1 MAMEDPILFTGKEL
15 NFEIPK
21 MTELASAEQRLR
33 DKITKQEDL
42 QTKYQDEIRKN
53 INIDTQAL
61 VSDFSRKQQ
70 YEAVKAFQDK
80 WTKIAKERGNKL
92 TSDDLMEMEKDKS
105 GIANLQNEWQSSQ
118 KLWEHDQALIKQ
130 SPGDFDIAK
139 FTADTDAFLSTGQYK
154 PNSLEF
160 SGINMDDFFAGE
172 RWSGSMATTEDVIA
186 GRDGFDTYTQKTV
199 NATPD
204 EAKKHILQVVLS
216 DATGRALKGVMRDF
230 MNEPETEGEF
240 AKIKY
245 LKDFDTDN
253 SGTISSSEMAAAN
266 VKMSSRNILTNPIL
280 QYAQDKYLSSVLKE
294 KVTTDKRRR
303 ANTPTDPTAY
313 VTKSWDKNGV
323 HYTQKVP
330 ATEAP
335 AGGGNEGV
343 GIKAVNGSYNLG
355 RGSEPIVFEE
365 PQSFAG
371 IDNVVNVK
379 AASFNPDSKKVKF
392 AVTSKTG
399 WRKKTDTA
407 STLELSVDD
416 ILKMPDNDVKK
427 SVLGTVINTPKGDMT
442 IGDFAKGIDPTAKPA
457 DGTTSKLS
465 LIEWK
470 KQNPGGTAVEYK
482 AYLAQ

>member
-15 NFEIPK
+15 NFEVPK

-61 VSDFSRKQQ
+61 VSDFSRTQQ

-92 TSDDLMEMEKDKS
+92 TPDDLMDMERDKA
-105 GIANLQNEWQSSQ
+105 GISNLQNEWQSSQ
-118 KLWEHDQALIKQ
+118 KLWEHDQALVKQ

-216 DATGRALKGVMRDF
+216 DTTGRALKGIVNDF
-230 MNEPETEGEF
+230 MKESDDT
-240 AKIKY
+240 KIKY
-245 LKDFDTDN
+245 LKDFDADN
-253 SGTISSSEMAAAN
+253 SGTISDKEMAAAN

-280 QYAQDKYLSSVLKE
+280 AYAQDKYLPSVLKE
-294 KVTTDKRRR
+294 KVVTDKRRR
-303 ANTPTDPTAY
+303 PNPPQGGATVSQSY
-313 VTKSWDKNGV
+313 VDENGVRVNISQRNVPASGVPTKSAGEQKPDEGIKPVGGKYTINNGV
-323 HYTQKVP
+323 PPIDLGDVK
-330 ATEAP
+330 EFM
-335 AGGGNEGV
+335 
-343 GIKAVNGSYNLG
+343 GIKKAS
-355 RGSEPIVFEE
+355 
-365 PQSFAG
+365 A
-371 IDNVVNVK
+371 VK
-379 AASFNPDSKKVKF
+379 AYQYDSDTKVVKVTVYKKRGG
-392 AVTSKTG
+392 ATT
-399 WRKKTDTA
+399 
-407 STLELSVDD
+407 VDMPIED
-416 ILKMPDNDVKK
+416 VLTMPDGDLKNSILDQVIQVDGKPVRLRELADGDVEEK
-427 SVLGTVINTPKGDMT
+427 PKGVLDE
-442 IGDFAKGIDPTAKPA
+442 
-457 DGTTSKLS
+457 L
-465 LIEWK
+465 
-470 KQNPGGTAVEYK
+470 
-482 AYLAQ
+482 

>member
-61 VSDFSRKQQ
+61 VSDFSRTQQ

-92 TSDDLMEMEKDKS
+92 TPDDLMDMERDKA
-105 GIANLQNEWQSSQ
+105 GISNLQNEWQSSQ
-118 KLWEHDQALIKQ
+118 KLWEHDQALVKQ

-216 DATGRALKGVMRDF
+216 DTTGRALKGIANDF
-230 MNEPETEGEF
+230 MKESDDT
-240 AKIKY
+240 KIKY
-245 LKDFDTDN
+245 LKDFDADN
-253 SGTISSSEMAAAN
+253 SGTISDKEMAAAN

-280 QYAQDKYLSSVLKE
+280 AYAQDKYLPSVLKE
-294 KVTTDKRRR
+294 KVVTDKRRR
-303 ANTPTDPTAY
+303 PNPPQGGATVSQSY
-313 VTKSWDKNGV
+313 VDENGV
-323 HYTQKVP
+323 RVNISQRNVP
-330 ATEAP
+330 ASGVPTKAAGEQKPDEGIKPVGGKYTINNGVPPIDLGDVKEFMGIKKASAVKAYQYDP
-335 AGGGNEGV
+335 DTKVVKVTVYKKRGGATTVDMPIEDVLTMPDGDLKNSILDQVIQVDGKPVRLRELAGGDV
-343 GIKAVNGSYNLG
+343 
-355 RGSEPIVFEE
+355 EE
-365 PQSFAG
+365 
-371 IDNVVNVK
+371 K
-379 AASFNPDSKKVKF
+379 
-392 AVTSKTG
+392 
-399 WRKKTDTA
+399 
-407 STLELSVDD
+407 
-416 ILKMPDNDVKK
+416 
-427 SVLGTVINTPKGDMT
+427 PKGVLDE
-442 IGDFAKGIDPTAKPA
+442 
-457 DGTTSKLS
+457 L
-465 LIEWK
+465 
-470 KQNPGGTAVEYK
+470 
-482 AYLAQ
+482 

>member
-15 NFEIPK
+15 NFEVPK

-80 WTKIAKERGNKL
+80 WTKIVKERGNKL
-92 TSDDLMEMEKDKS
+92 TSDDLMDMERDKA
-105 GIANLQNEWQSSQ
+105 GISNLQNEWQSSQ
-118 KLWEHDQALIKQ
+118 KLWEHDLALIKQ

-186 GRDGFDTYTQKTV
+186 GRDGFDIYTQKTV

-216 DATGRALKGVMRDF
+216 DTTGRALKGVMRDF

-294 KVTTDKRRR
+294 KVVTDKRRR
-303 ANTPTDPTAY
+303 ANAPIGPSEFETLSWEDEDGVRHSKRVPASEGSEKKKKEEVADPGIKPVGGKYTLN
-313 VTKSWDKNGV
+313 NGV
-323 HYTQKVP
+323 PPIDLGDVK
-330 ATEAP
+330 EFM
-335 AGGGNEGV
+335 GV
-343 GIKAVNGSYNLG
+343 KKAS
-355 RGSEPIVFEE
+355 
-365 PQSFAG
+365 A
-371 IDNVVNVK
+371 VK
-379 AASFNPDSKKVKF
+379 AYQYDPDKKVVKITVYKKRGG
-392 AVTSKTG
+392 ATSMDIPVEEVLNMPDGDLK
-399 WRKKTDTA
+399 D
-407 STLELSVDD
+407 SILDQVIQVDD
-416 ILKMPDNDVKK
+416 KPVRLREIATGGDVEEK
-427 SVLGTVINTPKGDMT
+427 PKGILDE
-442 IGDFAKGIDPTAKPA
+442 I
-457 DGTTSKLS
+457 
-465 LIEWK
+465 
-470 KQNPGGTAVEYK
+470 
-482 AYLAQ
+482 

>member
-1 MAMEDPILFTGKEL
+1 MAMDDVILFTGREL
-15 NFEIPK
+15 NFEVPK
-21 MTELASAEQRLR
+21 MTELNSAEQRLR

-53 INIDTQAL
+53 LAIDTSAL
-61 VSDFSRKQQ
+61 VSDFSRTQQ

-92 TSDDLMEMEKDKS
+92 TSDDLMEMEKDRF
-105 GIANLQNEWQSSQ
+105 GIANLQNEWKSSQ
-118 KLWEHDQALIKQ
+118 ALWEHDKAMIQK
-130 SPGDFDIAK
+130 SPGDFDRDK

-160 SGINMDDFFAGE
+160 SGVNMDDFFAAS
-172 RWSGSMATTEDVIA
+172 RWKGSSYSTETRTGSSG
-186 GRDGFDTYTQKTV
+186 GFDTFETRSGV
-199 NATPD
+199 ATKD
-204 EAKKHILQVVLS
+204 EAERYILQTILS
-216 DATGRALKGVMRDF
+216 DTTGRALKGVIKDF
-230 MNEPETEGEF
+230 MSESPEKKAEV
-240 AKIKY
+240 

-253 SGTISSSEMAAAN
+253 SGSISPSEMASAN
-266 VKMSSRNILTNPIL
+266 VKMSSRDILTNPIL
-280 QYAQDKYLSSVLKE
+280 AYAKERYLASVMKE
-294 KVTTDKRRR
+294 KVGSKDKRR
-303 ANTPTDPTAY
+303 PKPSTDPTAY
-313 VTKSWDKNGV
+313 ETQSWKDPVTGV
-323 HYTQKVP
+323 THSKKVP

-335 AGGGNEGV
+335 SGDGNEGV
-343 GIKAVNGSYNLG
+343 GIKVVDGSYNLG
-355 RGSEPIVFEE
+355 RGGEPVVFDE

-371 IDNVVNVK
+371 VDNVVNVK

-392 AVTSKTG
+392 AVTSKIG
-399 WRKKTDTA
+399 WRKKTDTT

-427 SVLGTVINTPKGDMT
+427 SVLSTVINTSKGDMT
-442 IGDFAKGIDPTAKPA
+442 IGDFAKGVDPTAKPA
-457 DGTTSKLS
+457 EGTASKLS

>member
-21 MTELASAEQRLR
+21 STELASAEQRLR

-61 VSDFSRKQQ
+61 VSDFSRTQQ

-105 GIANLQNEWQSSQ
+105 GIANLQNEWKSSQ
-118 KLWEHDQALIKQ
+118 ALWEHDKAMIQK
-130 SPGDFDIAK
+130 SPGDFDRDK

-154 PNSLEF
+154 PNSLEY
-160 SGINMDDFFAGE
+160 SGVNMDDFFAGE

-186 GRDGFDTYTQKTV
+186 GRDGFDTYTQKSV
-199 NATPD
+199 NATPE

-216 DATGRALKGVMRDF
+216 DTTGRALKGIMKDF
-230 MNEPETEGEF
+230 MSEPETEGEF

-253 SGTISSSEMAAAN
+253 SGTISSGEMAAAN
-266 VKMSSRNILTNPIL
+266 VKMSSKNILTNPIL

-303 ANTPTDPTAY
+303 ANAPTDPTAY
-313 VTKSWDKNGV
+313 ATKSWDEDGV
-323 HYTQKVP
+323 RYTQKVP
-330 ATEAP
+330 ATEGSGDKKEKVDPGIKPVNGKYLLNKGEAGITFTAVDKKGRTVP
-335 AGGGNEGV
+335 NAKIDFLGYSKVSSVKAYSYNPVDKTVTLNIISKGNSISHPIPIEEVPDLPEDIKNTILDQVVNIDDKPVKLRDIAGG
-343 GIKAVNGSYNLG
+343 
-355 RGSEPIVFEE
+355 
-365 PQSFAG
+365 
-371 IDNVVNVK
+371 D
-379 AASFNPDSKKVKF
+379 AA
-392 AVTSKTG
+392 
-399 WRKKTDTA
+399 
-407 STLELSVDD
+407 E
-416 ILKMPDNDVKK
+416 
-427 SVLGTVINTPKGDMT
+427 TPT
-442 IGDFAKGIDPTAKPA
+442 NKP
-457 DGTTSKLS
+457 KL
-465 LIEWK
+465 
-470 KQNPGGTAVEYK
+470 Y
-482 AYLAQ
+482 

>member
-42 QTKYQDEIRKN
+42 QTRYQDEIRKN

-61 VSDFSRKQQ
+61 VSDFSRTQQ

-80 WTKIAKERGNKL
+80 WTKIVKERGNKL
-92 TSDDLMEMEKDKS
+92 TSDDLLDMERDKA
-105 GIANLQNEWQSSQ
+105 GISNLQNEWQSSQ
-118 KLWEHDQALIKQ
+118 KLWEHDQALVKQ

-216 DATGRALKGVMRDF
+216 DTTGRALKGIVNDF
-230 MNEPETEGEF
+230 MKESDDT
-240 AKIKY
+240 KIKY
-245 LKDFDTDN
+245 LKDFDADN
-253 SGTISSSEMAAAN
+253 SGTISDKEMAAAN

-280 QYAQDKYLSSVLKE
+280 AYAQDKYLPSVLKE
-294 KVTTDKRRR
+294 KVVTDKRRR
-303 ANTPTDPTAY
+303 PNPPQGGATVSQSY
-313 VTKSWDKNGV
+313 VDENGV
-323 HYTQKVP
+323 RVNISQRNVP
-330 ATEAP
+330 ASGVPTKA
-335 AGGGNEGV
+335 AGEQKPDE
-343 GIKAVNGSYNLG
+343 GIKPVGGKYTINNGVPPIDLG
-355 RGSEPIVFEE
+355 DVKEFM
-365 PQSFAG
+365 G
-371 IDNVVNVK
+371 IKKASAVK
-379 AASFNPDSKKVKF
+379 AYQYDPDTKVVKVTVYKKRGG
-392 AVTSKTG
+392 ATT
-399 WRKKTDTA
+399 
-407 STLELSVDD
+407 VDMPIED
-416 ILKMPDNDVKK
+416 VLTMPDGDLKNSILDQVIQVDGKPVRLRELADGDVEEK
-427 SVLGTVINTPKGDMT
+427 PKGVLDE
-442 IGDFAKGIDPTAKPA
+442 
-457 DGTTSKLS
+457 L
-465 LIEWK
+465 
-470 KQNPGGTAVEYK
+470 
-482 AYLAQ
+482 

>member
-1 MAMEDPILFTGKEL
+1 MALDDVILFTGKEL
-15 NFEIPK
+15 NFEVPK

-61 VSDFSRKQQ
+61 VSDFSRTQQ

-92 TSDDLMEMEKDKS
+92 TPDDLMDMERDKA
-105 GIANLQNEWQSSQ
+105 GISNLQNEWQSSQ
-118 KLWEHDQALIKQ
+118 KLWEHDLALVKQ

-216 DATGRALKGVMRDF
+216 DTTGRALKGIMKDF

-245 LKDFDTDN
+245 LKDFDADS
-253 SGTISSSEMAAAN
+253 SGTISPSEMAAAN
-266 VKMSSRNILTNPIL
+266 VKMSSKNILTNPIL

-294 KVTTDKRRR
+294 KVVTDKRRR
-303 ANTPTDPTAY
+303 PNPPQSGATVSQSY
-313 VTKSWDKNGV
+313 VDENGV
-323 HYTQKVP
+323 RVNVSQRNVP
-330 ATEAP
+330 ASGVPTKP
-335 AGGGNEGV
+335 AGEQKPDE
-343 GIKAVNGSYNLG
+343 GIKPVGGKYTLNNGVSPIDLGDVKEFMGVKKASAVKAYQYDPDTKMVKVTVYKK
-355 RGSEPIVFEE
+355 RGSATTMDIPIEDVL
-365 PQSFAG
+365 
-371 IDNVVNVK
+371 
-379 AASFNPDSKKVKF
+379 
-392 AVTSKTG
+392 T
-399 WRKKTDTA
+399 
-407 STLELSVDD
+407 
-416 ILKMPDNDVKK
+416 MPDGKLKDSILDQVIQVDGKPVRLKELAGGDVEEK
-427 SVLGTVINTPKGDMT
+427 PKGVLDE
-442 IGDFAKGIDPTAKPA
+442 
-457 DGTTSKLS
+457 L
-465 LIEWK
+465 
-470 KQNPGGTAVEYK
+470 
-482 AYLAQ
+482 